1 MSGLVPVYRRRPSA
15 LHAARAGVSAAYC
28 LAFAL
33 AAVLYDNP
41 IVLGALLCA
50 LLAAA
55 LAARVARDL
64 GRWATVAAGLAL
76 LVVIVN
82 PLVTSDGLT
91 VLVRGASFLGRRWD
105 ITLEAVVAGGIA
117 ALRVLDV
124 VLAFALLSVTVDPD
138 ELLRSLRRVSYRS
151 ALAAALT
158 TRLVPVLA
166 RDASRRSDAARCRP
180 HPPGRVAVAR
190 AAVAGSLERA
200 VELAAALE
208 VRGYSRGRR
217 PLRARRT
224 WSRHDIRVAG
234 AAGALIA
241 VAVAGRIAGAG
252 GFHAYP
258 TTHVSTGPAEAA
270 LAIAFVA
277 LAAAPFAGVAGR
289 LGVARA

>member
-28 LAFAL
+28 LALAL
-33 AAVLYDNP
+33 AAILYDNP
-41 IVLGALLCA
+41 IVLGSLLCA

-55 LAARVARDL
+55 IGAGVAREL
-64 GRWATVAAGLAL
+64 SRWTAVAAGLAL

-91 VLVRGASFLGRRWD
+91 LLVRGGSFLGRRWD

-124 VLAFALLSVTVDPD
+124 VLAFALLSVAVDPD
-138 ELLRSLRRVSYRS
+138 ELLRTLRRVSYRS

-180 HPPGRVAVAR
+180 RPPGRVAVAR

-217 PLRARRT
+217 PLRAHRP
-224 WSRHDIRVAG
+224 WSRHDIRVAA
-234 AAGALIA
+234 AAGALLA
-241 VAVAGRIAGAG
+241 VAVTGKVAGAG
-252 GFHAYP
+252 GFHPYP
-258 TTHVSTGPAEAA
+258 TTHVTAGPAEAA
-270 LAIAFVA
+270 LALAFVA
-277 LAAAPFAGVAGR
+277 VAAAPFAGAGGR

>member
-33 AAVLYDNP
+33 AAILYDNP
-41 IVLGALLCA
+41 LVLASLLCA
-50 LLAAA
+50 LFAAA
-55 LAARVARDL
+55 IGAGVARDL
-64 GRWATVAAGLAL
+64 GRWAAVAAGLAL

-124 VLAFALLSVTVDPD
+124 VLAFALLSVVVDPD
-138 ELLRSLRRVSYRS
+138 ELLHSLRRVSYRS

-180 HPPGRVAVAR
+180 HSPGRVAVAR
-190 AAVAGSLERA
+190 AAMAGSLERA

-217 PLRARRT
+217 PLRARRV
-224 WSRHDIRVAG
+224 WSRHDIRVA
-234 AAGALIA
+234 AAAMALIA
-241 VAVAGRIAGAG
+241 SAIVGKVAGAG
-252 GFHAYP
+252 RFHAYP
-258 TTHVSTGPAEAA
+258 TTHVAVGSAEAA

-277 LAAAPFAGVAGR
+277 LAAAPFAGAAGR